1 MSNFGDLIQ
10 EYYVRKFRANS
21 AQRKAEIDGL
31 KNAADAKKF
40 IAKVR
45 ARIVSGYDFPA
56 RRCPLNPRIT
66 GKLDGDG
73 FTVEKVIFDSRPKF
87 PVTGSF
93 FAPKKRKGRIPG
105 VLFLCGHAQEG
116 RFSETYQA
124 VMISLCKKG
133 CAVLAIDPI
142 GQGER
147 LQYPDDEKLGCCS
160 EHNLFNRRMLL
171 AGDNMSTWRVYDAIR
186 GLDYLLSRSEVD
198 PARVGVTGNSGGG
211 TLTTLVS
218 GVDDRF
224 TAAAPSC
231 YITRWLRN
239 VENELPVDAEQIP
252 PFAGAD
258 GGEMADFLIAQAP
271 RPLLILGQKNDFFDI
286 RGTREVYEE
295 VKKIYALL
303 GKEKN
308 VSLFVGPTNH
318 GYSIHNREAAYG
330 FFGKF
335 FGLKADAKEPENK
348 YFTAEELASAPGGRS
363 VNVPGSLT
371 VNDYIRKRT
380 LETIAK
386 RPKLSPAELR
396 AALKKQLGIG
406 NVPVPTYRQ
415 LRGKHDFEARMG
427 FSRFGVETE
436 DQLICTM
443 YLTDEYCSWNHI
455 PALPKAELYIPHQSA
470 QAELAKRG
478 LVRNHKVFGFDYRGV
493 GESMPDGC
501 DQGVRDFFAYYRF
514 DYHYASLALL
524 RHESMLGRRVFDVLS
539 AIKLLKAWGVEE
551 IMLTSSGIGQI
562 PALLAAFLT
571 DEKITPVFGERVRTW
586 REHAL
591 SPRDMLPQSMGDY
604 NILALTDLD
613 EIQDLVEA
621 GK

>member
-21 AQRKAEIDGL
+21 ALRKAEIDGL
-31 KNAADAKKF
+31 KTAGDARKF

-56 RRCPLNPRIT
+56 ERCPLNPRIT
-66 GKLDGDG
+66 GTLERED
-73 FTVEKVIFDSRPKF
+73 FTVENVIFDSRPAF
-87 PVTGSF
+87 PVTGNVYL
-93 FAPKKRKGRIPG
+93 PKKREGKVPG

-116 RFSETYQA
+116 KFSDTYQA
-124 VMISLCKKG
+124 VMISLCRKG
-133 CAVLAIDPI
+133 CVVLSIDPI

-171 AGDNMSTWRVYDAIR
+171 SGDNMSAWRVYDAIR
-186 GLDYLLSRSEVD
+186 GLDYLLSRPEVD
-198 PARVGVTGNSGGG
+198 ASRVGVTGNSGGG
-211 TLTTLVS
+211 TLTTLVA

-295 VKKIYALL
+295 VRKIYALL
-303 GKEKN
+303 GKEEN

-330 FFGKF
+330 FFGRT

-348 YFTAEELASAPGGRS
+348 YFTREELTCAPGGRS
-363 VNVPGSLT
+363 IDVPGSLT

-380 LETIAK
+380 LETIAR

-396 AALKKQLGIG
+396 AELKKRLGIG
-406 NVPVPTYRQ
+406 EVPVPTYRQ
-415 LRGKHDFEARMG
+415 LRGKHDFTAQMG

-436 DQLICTM
+436 EHLICTM
-443 YLTDEYCSWNHI
+443 ILPDQYSSWQHI
-455 PALPKAELYIPHQSA
+455 PGEARAELYIPHQSA
-470 QAELAKRG
+470 QEELTKRG
-478 LVRNHKVFGFDYRGV
+478 LVKSHKVFGFDYRGV

-501 DQGVRDFFAYYRF
+501 DQGAREFFAYYRF

-539 AIKLLKAWGVEE
+539 AIKLLKAWGTQEL
-551 IMLTSSGIGQI
+551 MLTSSGIGEI

-586 REHAL
+586 RDSAL
-591 SPRDMLPQSMGDY
+591 STRDMLPQSMGEFD
-604 NILALTDLD
+604 ILSLTDLD
-613 EIQDLVEA
+613 EIQDLVES